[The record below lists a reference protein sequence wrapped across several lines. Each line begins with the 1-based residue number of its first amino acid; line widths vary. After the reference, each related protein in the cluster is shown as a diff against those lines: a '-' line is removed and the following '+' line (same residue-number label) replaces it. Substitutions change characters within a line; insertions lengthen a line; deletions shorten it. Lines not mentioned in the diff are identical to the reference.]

1 MVRICTI
8 YNMSGHIVSDIH
20 TFIYPIQHRRECCN
34 WLVKRLD
41 ENVRILEKIELKVY
55 VNQHENM

>member
-1 MVRICTI
+1 
-8 YNMSGHIVSDIH
+8 MSGHVVSDIQ